1 MLSGV
6 NEAHTHLPRFS
17 LATVLHSSKRT
28 KTTEK
33 RGQEDVLV
41 VGKRLERVLE
51 ERLIPT
57 SQVQGTRS

>member
-6 NEAHTHLPRFS
+6 NEAHTRLPRFS
-17 LATVLHSSKRT
+17 FATVLRSSKRT

-41 VGKRLERVLE
+41 VGKGLERVLE